1 MVVVILN
8 YSKSVRQKG
17 AEMTNDIIITIRQGF
32 PSGEFRRLLKNYGY
46 WAHTTGCK
54 GWGHGGADLP
64 TPAITDETALEIDKA
79 VGTLKREHPNLSR
92 VFTLFYIKQL
102 DVQQIT
108 SIIRRRGI
116 KEFKYITA
124 FMVGELI
131 TRAERVVF
139 EALEDECES
148 VYLQADRVQKSS

>member
-1 MVVVILN
+1 
-8 YSKSVRQKG
+8 
-17 AEMTNDIIITIRQGF
+17 MTNDIIITIRQGY

-46 WAHTTGCK
+46 WAHVSGCK

-64 TPAITDETALEIDKA
+64 TPAITDDTALEIDKA
-79 VGTLKREHPNLSR
+79 IGTLKREHPNLSR

-108 SIIRRRGI
+108 SIIRRRGV

-124 FMVGELI
+124 CMVGELI
-131 TRAERVVF
+131 TRAERIVF

-148 VYLQADRVQKSS
+148 FYLQKTGISQSCGVL